1 LRIEDIVNPEYL
13 ASMSNGQKS
22 IQKKQ
27 TLLNEID
34 LLTAELEK
42 TTKDQR
48 ILHIENVQ
56 QLLE

>member
-1 LRIEDIVNPEYL
+1 
-13 ASMSNGQKS
+13 MSNGQKS